1 MKKIRRFRKSVV
13 IGLVSLLTVSN
24 VAFGTNITKAE
35 TSEIDKLV
43 KIQKPDKK
51 IEDVSYDYK
60 DSDIVRVIVELEGDP
75 AINYST
81 KRGIR
86 YKDLETEKKTELQK
100 VVKEEHSEFISDVKE
115 EKIEFEVENTFTTVV
130 NGVSGEI
137 EFSQIEEL
145 EKLPNVEAVSIVN
158 EYKRPTEKPTML
170 SSKDMVEAIQ
180 TWNAGYDG
188 KGMVVG
194 IIDTGIDYEHKDMQL
209 QDDNKHKLTKT
220 KVNGLVQA
228 GKLPGQFYNV
238 KVPYGYNYADKNSEI
253 LDLGPDASMHGMHVG
268 GTVGANGDEN
278 GNGIKGI
285 APMAQLLALKVFGN
299 DPAMPST
306 FGDIYIKAIDDGII
320 LGADV
325 LNMSLGSTAGFAD
338 SNSLEQK
345 AVERA
350 VENGVLMSISAGNS
364 SQFGANYTEN
374 PLATNPDIGL
384 VGAPSLAP
392 SSISVASLEN
402 DKLTLDQM
410 SLKIGSE
417 TLPIAYKKQSSP
429 LPLEVFGKGVG
440 KDVIYVGDG
449 GQAQYT
455 GKNVKGKVVFAV
467 RSAANPNYGEIQ
479 LQAEK
484 AGAAGVIIRGT
495 AAHGDYVSMALNNPT
510 IPFVTLSVADG
521 TNLETKLKAA
531 GGVGKVEFS
540 GKMTTVINGSA
551 GKMSNFSSWG
561 VAPGLE
567 MKPEITAP
575 GGQIYSTLNND
586 QHGVMSGT
594 SMAAP
599 HVAGGAALVL
609 EKVQE
614 LFPSLKGADKVKR
627 AKTILMNTAKIVTD
641 PATSGIAYSPRLQGA
656 GIMQLNAA
664 VTTPVYVEAKDTK
677 EGKIELKEIGK
688 DKFSMTVTATNFSDE
703 KVTYN
708 VDASVLTDATSGS
721 EETASNALK
730 EQVIKDAVVTI
741 DTPQVTLFAGKSKDI
756 TVEVDLSK
764 ANTAL
769 ENIQKNGYFV
779 EGFITLTNKSQ
790 DIVFPD
796 LSVPYLG
803 FKGDWNKPPVLDQ
816 MIFDTGSY
824 YKKSGMLDGEGYYL
838 GYNPFTKKY
847 SKSLIAISPNG
858 DGKNEAVAPVLS
870 FLRNSKT
877 VEYAITDETGKILR
891 KLRTDKEQRKNYHN
905 GKSAGSIYS
914 YKPNYTEWDGKL
926 SNKVAA
932 DGTYYYQVKTQVD
945 FGGKE
950 QQVTKIPVI
959 VDNTAPVVSKLSFS
973 KKTGT
978 LSFNATDKGS
988 GLQYIE
994 VYVNGKLS
1002 GSVNPG
1008 TSSEFKLNV
1017 GKIEGEGKIKVVA
1030 YDYANNHSG
1039 QDISGPGDNTI
1050 PFIIS
1055 DTPEAQGVY
1064 DTREVPF
1071 SGYVTDASQVDYL
1084 KIKGDKLNP
1093 TSQDIKLKYNE
1104 VTKQYEFATHIT
1116 FTEDGVHDIYIEGA
1130 DKVGNKIEFRR
1141 QVIIDTQAPTLS
1153 VSNLPDNNFVSTSG
1167 EGPIKV
1173 PESKDPIDATENKD
1187 VIDAPES
1194 KDVIDATENKDPKK
1208 AADDKGPVDT
1218 TDSKDPIDTP
1228 DSKEPIEVPESKDTK
1243 ETDENKD
1250 PKKATDGKDPIV
1262 TVSIADNFDDLRLL
1276 VNGSEEFTKS
1286 FDQPYEMR
1294 SFTKDIQIPLEL
1306 KDGKNEFVFEVKDLG
1321 GHVTKKTI
1329 AIYKGDNVKAPY
1341 VKSLELSNGGG
1352 NVTVENPAH
1361 IIAEASESI
1370 VWEAKVIDSEGKVTD
1385 LEPFEGETYEGTFT
1399 PDILAESGS
1408 YKLSIGAAGST
1419 DSERIETEFTVSNYP
1434 ASLESVLT
1442 TDSKGEKTS
1451 AFTSDSSVS
1460 IKASLKNQ
1468 GNSSL
1473 KPTVA
1478 FQVKDEEGAVVYFKE
1493 VDSTT
1498 VNSKAKNR
1506 FVVDVPLET
1515 FEKGKYTVE
1524 VFVWDND
1531 DIPIP
1536 LAESSN
1542 IGSFT
1547 VN

>member
-43 KIQKPDKK
+43 KIQKSDKK

-100 VVKEEHSEFISDVKE
+100 DVKEEHSEFISDVKE

-137 EFSQIEEL
+137 EYSQIEEL

-209 QDDNKHKLTKT
+209 QDDTKHKLTKT
-220 KVNGLVQA
+220 KVSGLVQA

-285 APMAQLLALKVFGN
+285 APQAQLLALKVFGN

-338 SNSLEQK
+338 SDSLEQK

-417 TLPIAYKKQSSP
+417 TFPIAYKKQSSP

-521 TNLETKLKAA
+521 TTLETKLKAA

-561 VAPGLE
+561 VSPGLE

-575 GGQIYSTLNND
+575 GGQIYSTLND
-586 QHGVMSGT
+586 DKYGVMSGT

-599 HVAGGAALVL
+599 HVSGGAALVL

-614 LFPSLKGADKVKR
+614 LFPGLKGVEKVKR
-627 AKTILMNTAKIVTD
+627 AKTLLMNTAKIVTD
-641 PATSGIAYSPRLQGA
+641 ASNDNIAYSPRLQGA
-656 GIMQLNAA
+656 GLMQLNAA

-721 EETASNALK
+721 EETASNAIK

-824 YKKSGMLDGEGYYL
+824 YKKSGMLDQEGYYL

-905 GKSAGSIYS
+905 GKSASSIYS
-914 YKPNYTEWDGKL
+914 YKPSYTEWDGKL

-994 VYVNGKLS
+994 VYVDGKLS

-1084 KIKGDKLNP
+1084 KIKGEKLNP
-1093 TSQDIKLKYNE
+1093 TSQDVKTKYNE
-1104 VTKQYEFATHIT
+1104 VTKKHEFATHIT

-1141 QVIIDTQAPTLS
+1141 QVMIDTQAPTLS
-1153 VSNLPDNNFVSTSG
+1153 VSNLPANNFVATG
-1167 EGPIKV
+1167 DEGSIKK
-1173 PESKDPIDATENKD
+1173 PESKDPKENKESNENKEPKEGTESKDPVVPSEGEKSNEEAGSKKPNDATESEK
-1187 VIDAPES
+1187 
-1194 KDVIDATENKDPKK
+1194 PKEEP
-1208 AADDKGPVDT
+1208 G
-1218 TDSKDPIDTP
+1218 
-1228 DSKEPIEVPESKDTK
+1228 SKEPNGTTESEKPNETTK
-1243 ETDENKD
+1243 
-1250 PKKATDGKDPIV
+1250 GVDPIV
-1262 TVSIADNFDDLRLL
+1262 TVTVADNFDELRLL
-1276 VNGSEEFTKS
+1276 VNGSEEYTNDFKEPYAMRALTH
-1286 FDQPYEMR
+1286 DQQVQLVLDEGR
-1294 SFTKDIQIPLEL
+1294 NDV
-1306 KDGKNEFVFEVKDLG
+1306 VFEVTDLA
-1321 GHVTKKTI
+1321 GHLTKKTI
-1329 AIYKGDNVKAPY
+1329 SIYKGAVLNAPF

-1352 NVTVENPAH
+1352 DVTVENPAN
-1361 IIAEASESI
+1361 IRAEASESI
-1370 VWEAKVIDSEGKVTD
+1370 VWEAKVIDPEGKVLD
-1385 LEPFEGETYEGTFT
+1385 LETYEGETYEGTFT
-1399 PDILAESGS
+1399 PDILSKTGD
-1408 YKLSIGAAGST
+1408 YKLLIGAAGSA
-1419 DSERIETEFTVSNYP
+1419 DSEKLETNFKVSNYFV
-1434 ASLESVLT
+1434 SVESIST
-1442 TDSKGEKTS
+1442 TDSKGEKANS
-1451 AFTSDSSVS
+1451 FTTDSSVS
-1460 IKASLKNQ
+1460 IKTNLKNQ
-1468 GNSSL
+1468 GKNTL
-1473 KPTVA
+1473 NPTVA

-1493 VDSTT
+1493 V
-1498 VNSKAKNR
+1498 NSKEINSKSRSR
-1506 FVVDVPLET
+1506 FGVDIPLET
-1515 FEKGKYTVE
+1515 FDKGKYTVE

-1531 DIPIP
+1531 DNPIP
-1536 LAESSN
+1536 LADSSKLE
-1542 IGSFT
+1542 SFT